1 MAIRRP
7 VNNPLDEAHPY
18 ETWAI
23 NALLAVFLLIFL
35 GLGLEWAGIE
45 NFLSESLNEYFID
58 PIKGEST
65 GDSGYNAVNTM
76 TYAIVLGLFV
86 VALSAWLRKLGID
99 PTDTTLLALL
109 PFITW
114 AVFGE
119 VAEDAEMFGAGLAPY
134 FVSPGIHFQAA
145 FWVVLAGAAGISLD
159 RAEREGISQKNDLET
174 LATGLILIQ
183 FVVYA
188 SSISGKAGDLSLWPM
203 LLGVIAAIAFAL
215 WSREL
220 SGLFS
225 NVQRMVYLTGVGG
238 SLIFFGALA
247 SFTIDSPPAAD
258 RIWPLVVVIGVPAVV
273 CYWMYSQGR
282 SAVAELSRQGLVAGI
297 LPPGMSDDEYR
308 KSSADD
314 LPEKGII
321 EPLRSRA
328 IMAQPL
334 VFLAVA
340 GQVMDGLATWIGID
354 GFPGLGE
361 KHVAS
366 QRVIDAGL
374 WVNEKLGIEHG
385 MLDEG
390 VWLFALVKFALA
402 GLIYYVFY
410 SLNFERRE
418 QHLRLLIGLAM
429 LVVGMAPGLRDVGR
443 LTLGV

>member
-1 MAIRRP
+1 M
-7 VNNPLDEAHPY
+7 NNPLDEPHPY
-18 ETWAI
+18 EKWSI
-23 NALLAVFLLIFL
+23 NALLAVFLLVFL
-35 GLGLEWAGIE
+35 GLGLEWAGVQ
-45 NFLSESLNEYFID
+45 NFLSDSLNEYFID
-58 PIKGEST
+58 QIRGEST

-86 VALSAWLRKLGID
+86 IALSAWLRGLGID
-99 PTDTTLLALL
+99 PTDTSILALL

-145 FWVVLAGAAGISLD
+145 FWVVVAGAAGISLD
-159 RAEREGISQKNDLET
+159 RAEREGVSQKNDLET
-174 LATGLILIQ
+174 LASGLILIQ

-188 SSISGKAGDLSLWPM
+188 SSISGKVGDLSLWPM
-203 LLGVIAAIAFAL
+203 LLAVVAAIAFVMR
-215 WSREL
+215 SGEL

-247 SFTIDSPPAAD
+247 SFAIDSPPASD
-258 RIWPLVVVIGVPAVV
+258 RIWPLVVVTGVPAAIS
-273 CYWMYSQGR
+273 YWMYSNGR
-282 SAVAELSRQGLVAGI
+282 SAVAELSEQGLVAGI
-297 LPPGMSDDEYR
+297 LPPGMTDDQYR
-308 KSSADD
+308 KSSVEEI
-314 LPEKGII
+314 PEKGII
-321 EPLRSRA
+321 EPIRSRA
-328 IMAQPL
+328 IMAQPV

-340 GQVMDGLATWIGID
+340 GQILDGLATWIGID

-374 WVNEKLGIEHG
+374 WVNEKLGIDHG

-390 VWLFALVKFALA
+390 VWLFALVKFVLA

-410 SLNFERRE
+410 SLNFESRE

>member
-1 MAIRRP
+1 M
-7 VNNPLDEAHPY
+7 NNPLDEPHPY
-18 ETWAI
+18 EKWAI
-23 NALLAVFLLIFL
+23 NALLAVFLLVFL
-35 GLGLEWAGIE
+35 GLGLEWAGVQ
-45 NFLSESLNEYFID
+45 NFLSDSLNEYFID
-58 PIKGEST
+58 QIRGEST

-86 VALSAWLRKLGID
+86 IALSAWLRGLGID
-99 PTDTTLLALL
+99 PTDTSILALL

-145 FWVVLAGAAGISLD
+145 FWVVVAGAAGISLD
-159 RAEREGISQKNDLET
+159 RAEREGVSQKNDLET
-174 LATGLILIQ
+174 LASGLILIQ

-188 SSISGKAGDLSLWPM
+188 SSISGKVGDLSLWPM
-203 LLGVIAAIAFAL
+203 LLAVVAAIAFVMR
-215 WSREL
+215 SGEL

-247 SFTIDSPPAAD
+247 SFTIDSPPASD
-258 RIWPLVVVIGVPAVV
+258 RIWPLVVVIGVPAAIS
-273 CYWMYSQGR
+273 YWMYSNGR
-282 SAVAELSRQGLVAGI
+282 RAVAELSEQGLVAGI
-297 LPPGMSDDEYR
+297 LPPGMTDDQYR
-308 KSSADD
+308 KSSVEEI
-314 LPEKGII
+314 PEKAII
-321 EPLRSRA
+321 EPIRSRA
-328 IMAQPL
+328 IMAQPV

-340 GQVMDGLATWIGID
+340 GQILDGLATWIGID

-374 WVNEKLGIEHG
+374 WVNEKLGIDHG

-390 VWLFALVKFALA
+390 VWLFALVKFVLA

-410 SLNFERRE
+410 SLNFESRE

>member
-1 MAIRRP
+1 MSTRRP

-18 ETWAI
+18 EKWAI
-23 NALLAVFLLIFL
+23 NALIGVFLLIFL
-35 GLGLEWAGIE
+35 GLGLEWAGVE
-45 NFLSESLNEYFID
+45 NFLSDSLNEYFID

-65 GDSGYNAVNTM
+65 GDSGYNTVNTM

-86 VALSAWLRKLGID
+86 VALSSWLRALGID
-99 PTDTTLLALL
+99 PSDTSVLALL

-145 FWVVLAGAAGISLD
+145 FWVVLAGAAGLSID
-159 RAEREGISQKNDLET
+159 RAERDGASQSKDLET
-174 LATGLILIQ
+174 LASGLILIQ

-188 SSISGKAGDLSLWPM
+188 SSISGKVSDLSLWPM
-203 LLGVIAAIAFAL
+203 LLAVIAAVAFVL
-215 WSREL
+215 RSGEL
-220 SGLFS
+220 SGVFS

-238 SLIFFGALA
+238 SLIFFGALS
-247 SFTIDSPPAAD
+247 SFTIDSPPEAD
-258 RIWPLVVVIGVPAVV
+258 RIWPLVVVIGVPAAV

-282 SAVAELSRQGLVAGI
+282 GAVAELSEQGLVAGI
-297 LPPGMSDDEYR
+297 LPHGMTDDEYR
-308 KSSADD
+308 NSSVEE

-328 IMAQPL
+328 IMAQPV

-340 GQVMDGLATWIGID
+340 GQIMDGLATWIGID

>member
-1 MAIRRP
+1 M
-7 VNNPLDEAHPY
+7 NNPLDESHPY

-35 GLGLEWAGIE
+35 GLGLEWAGVE
-45 NFLSESLNEYFID
+45 NFLSDSLNQYFID
-58 PIKGEST
+58 PIRGEST
-65 GDSGYNAVNTM
+65 GDSGYNTVNTM

-86 VALSAWLRKLGID
+86 VALSAWLRGLGID
-99 PTDTTLLALL
+99 PTDTTILALL

-159 RAEREGISQKNDLET
+159 RAQREGTSQKNDLET
-174 LATGLILIQ
+174 LASGLILMQ

-188 SSISGKAGDLSLWPM
+188 SSIAGKSGDLSLWPM
-203 LLGVIAAIAFAL
+203 LLGALAAIAFAF

-247 SFTIDSPPAAD
+247 AFAIDSPPASD
-258 RIWPLVVVIGVPAVV
+258 RIWPLLVVIGVPGAV
-273 CYWMYSQGR
+273 CYWMYTQGR
-282 SAVAELSRQGLVAGI
+282 DAVAELSSQGLVAGI
-297 LPPGMSDDEYR
+297 LPPGMTDDEYR
-308 KSSADD
+308 NASVEDF
-314 LPEKGII
+314 PEKGII

-328 IMAQPL
+328 IMAQPV

-340 GQVMDGLATWIGID
+340 GQIMDGLATWIGID

-366 QRVIDAGL
+366 QGVINAGL

-390 VWLFALVKFALA
+390 VWLFAIVKMVLA

>member
-1 MAIRRP
+1 
-7 VNNPLDEAHPY
+7 
-18 ETWAI
+18 
-23 NALLAVFLLIFL
+23 
-35 GLGLEWAGIE
+35 
-45 NFLSESLNEYFID
+45 
-58 PIKGEST
+58 
-65 GDSGYNAVNTM
+65 
-76 TYAIVLGLFV
+76 
-86 VALSAWLRKLGID
+86 
-99 PTDTTLLALL
+99 
-109 PFITW
+109 
-114 AVFGE
+114 
-119 VAEDAEMFGAGLAPY
+119 
-134 FVSPGIHFQAA
+134 
-145 FWVVLAGAAGISLD
+145 
-159 RAEREGISQKNDLET
+159 
-174 LATGLILIQ
+174 
-183 FVVYA
+183 
-188 SSISGKAGDLSLWPM
+188 
-203 LLGVIAAIAFAL
+203 
-215 WSREL
+215 
-220 SGLFS
+220 
-225 NVQRMVYLTGVGG
+225 
-238 SLIFFGALA
+238 
-247 SFTIDSPPAAD
+247 
-258 RIWPLVVVIGVPAVV
+258 
-273 CYWMYSQGR
+273 MYSQGR

-340 GQVMDGLATWIGID
+340 GQIMDGLATWIGID

-374 WVNEKLGIEHG
+374 WVNEGLGIEHG

>member
-1 MAIRRP
+1 M
-7 VNNPLDEAHPY
+7 NNPLDEPHPY
-18 ETWAI
+18 EKWAI
-23 NALLAVFLLIFL
+23 NALLAVFLLVFL
-35 GLGLEWAGIE
+35 GLGLEWAGFQ
-45 NFLSESLNEYFID
+45 NFLSDSLNEYFID
-58 PIKGEST
+58 QIRGEST

-86 VALSAWLRKLGID
+86 IALSAWLRGLGID
-99 PTDTTLLALL
+99 PTDTSILALL

-145 FWVVLAGAAGISLD
+145 FWVVIAGAAGISLD

-174 LATGLILIQ
+174 LASGLILIQ

-188 SSISGKAGDLSLWPM
+188 SSISGKVGDLSLWPM
-203 LLGVIAAIAFAL
+203 LLAVVAAIAFVMR
-215 WSREL
+215 SGEL

-247 SFTIDSPPAAD
+247 SFTIDSPPASD
-258 RIWPLVVVIGVPAVV
+258 RIWPLVVVIGVPAAIS
-273 CYWMYSQGR
+273 YWMYSNGR
-282 SAVAELSRQGLVAGI
+282 RAVAELSEQGLVAGI
-297 LPPGMSDDEYR
+297 LPPGMTDDQYR
-308 KSSADD
+308 KSSVEEI
-314 LPEKGII
+314 PEKGII
-321 EPLRSRA
+321 EPIRSRA
-328 IMAQPL
+328 IMAQPV

-340 GQVMDGLATWIGID
+340 GQILDGLATWIGID

-390 VWLFALVKFALA
+390 VWLFALVKFVLA

-410 SLNFERRE
+410 SLNFESRE

>member
-203 LLGVIAAIAFAL
+203 LLGVIAAIAFSL

-282 SAVAELSRQGLVAGI
+282 SAVAELSGQGLVAGI

>member
-1 MAIRRP
+1 M
-7 VNNPLDEAHPY
+7 NNPLDEPHPY
-18 ETWAI
+18 EKWAI
-23 NALLAVFLLIFL
+23 NALLAVFLLVFL
-35 GLGLEWAGIE
+35 GLGLEWAGVQ
-45 NFLSESLNEYFID
+45 NFLSDSLNEYFID
-58 PIKGEST
+58 QIRGEST

-86 VALSAWLRKLGID
+86 IALSAWLRGLGID
-99 PTDTTLLALL
+99 PTDTSILALL

-145 FWVVLAGAAGISLD
+145 FWVVVAGAAGISLD
-159 RAEREGISQKNDLET
+159 RAEREGVSKKNDLET
-174 LATGLILIQ
+174 LASGLILIQ

-188 SSISGKAGDLSLWPM
+188 SSISGKVGDLSLWPM
-203 LLGVIAAIAFAL
+203 LLAVVAAIAFVMR
-215 WSREL
+215 SGEL

-247 SFTIDSPPAAD
+247 SFAIDSPPAND
-258 RIWPLVVVIGVPAVV
+258 RIWPLVVVIGVPAAIS
-273 CYWMYSQGR
+273 YWMYSNGR
-282 SAVAELSRQGLVAGI
+282 SAVTELSEQGLVAGI
-297 LPPGMSDDEYR
+297 LPPGMTDDQYR
-308 KSSADD
+308 KSSVEEI
-314 LPEKGII
+314 PEKAII
-321 EPLRSRA
+321 EPIRSRA
-328 IMAQPL
+328 IMAQPV

-340 GQVMDGLATWIGID
+340 GQILDGLATWIGID

-374 WVNEKLGIEHG
+374 WVNEKLGIDHG

-390 VWLFALVKFALA
+390 VWLFALVKFVLA

-410 SLNFERRE
+410 SLNFESRE

>member
-282 SAVAELSRQGLVAGI
+282 SAVAELSGQGLVAGI

-340 GQVMDGLATWIGID
+340 GQMMDGLATWIGID